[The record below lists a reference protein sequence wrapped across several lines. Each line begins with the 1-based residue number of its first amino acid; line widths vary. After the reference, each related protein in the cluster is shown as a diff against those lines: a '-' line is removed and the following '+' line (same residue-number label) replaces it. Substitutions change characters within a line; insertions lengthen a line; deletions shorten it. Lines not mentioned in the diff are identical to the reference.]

1 MAEIV
6 IEHVW
11 AMVGVFVAFVAVVF
25 GIRGGGHKAHLEGS
39 ESS

>member
-1 MAEIV
+1 M

-11 AMVGVFVAFVAVVF
+11 AMAGVFVAFVAVVF
-25 GIRGGGHKAHLEGS
+25 GIRGGGHKANTEGS